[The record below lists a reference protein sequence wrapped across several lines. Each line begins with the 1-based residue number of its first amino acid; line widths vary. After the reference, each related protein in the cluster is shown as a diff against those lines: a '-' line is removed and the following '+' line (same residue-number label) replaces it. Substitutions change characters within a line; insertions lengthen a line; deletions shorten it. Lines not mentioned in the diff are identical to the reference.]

1 MQRKFKPANLRRVLA
16 PALLFAVSAT
26 AQTDLDSVLSK
37 MDQAAA
43 QFQTAEA
50 NFTWTTYNSVVNES
64 DRPQTGTI
72 YFQRRGKE
80 TEMKADIAPPDSE
93 QVLFSEGKIQIY
105 RERMDTVDVYNA
117 GAHREEAEAFLVLGF
132 GSSGEEM
139 RKSFDVKYD
148 GTEQVGGVNAAKL
161 ILVPKAENIRNHF
174 PQIILWI
181 DPNTGVS
188 VQEKLMETNG
198 DYRLAKYSDIQ
209 LKKKIPD
216 KVFKLKTS
224 DHTKVVSH

>member
-1 MQRKFKPANLRRVLA
+1 MKPGYTTRKLARTLA

-37 MDQAAA
+37 MNQTAA

-50 NFTWTTYNSVVNES
+50 NFTWITYNSVVNEA

-93 QVLFSEGKIQIY
+93 QVLFTEGKIQIY

-117 GAHREEAEAFLVLGF
+117 GAHREEAEVFLVLGF

-139 RKSFDVKYD
+139 RKSFEVKYD
-148 GTEQVGGVNAAKL
+148 GTEQVDGVSAAKL
-161 ILVPKAENIRNHF
+161 LLTPKAENVKNHF

-181 DPNTGVS
+181 DPNTGMS
-188 VQEKLMETNG
+188 VQQKLMETNG
-198 DYRLAKYSDIQ
+198 DYRLAKYSDIHPN
-209 LKKKIPD
+209 KKISD

-224 DHTKVVSH
+224 DRTKFISH